1 MQFLNK
7 KILYINVR
15 ELNKRGK
22 NMKKEYEMITV
33 KQYVEELENKS
44 NVSNKYYEISVE
56 RYLVN
61 MRRNETNEKIVEALL
76 G

>member
-1 MQFLNK
+1 
-7 KILYINVR
+7 
-15 ELNKRGK
+15 
-22 NMKKEYEMITV
+22 MKKEYEMITV